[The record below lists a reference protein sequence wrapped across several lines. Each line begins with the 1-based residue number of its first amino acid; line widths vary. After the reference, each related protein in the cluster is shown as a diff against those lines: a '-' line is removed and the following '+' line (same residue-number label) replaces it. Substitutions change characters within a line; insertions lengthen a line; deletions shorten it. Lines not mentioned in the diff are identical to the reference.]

1 MGPKCFIDPV
11 VTPKIEFA
19 EGKLSTTRTRRSG
32 FSKEMLQDF
41 TGFGTDDWK
50 IDLSLY
56 AALKHSI
63 SRIGIQNNL
72 ILRRMVFAK
81 TGAEPRE
88 KPRILSRFIQVL
100 NHTQPQHV
108 SKNRQTAC
116 NLVLSCSIHLPAFL
130 GVVPN
135 SAQLQ
140 LLSVDGHAKG
150 QQDTYA
156 LNCTSCK
163 TLGLKNLVPSIQ

>member
-56 AALKHSI
+56 AALKHPI

-108 SKNRQTAC
+108 WKKSSNRLQFGAFMFYSLACISRCCSEFSPASTAIC
-116 NLVLSCSIHLPAFL
+116 GRSRKRPTRHLR
-130 GVVPN
+130 
-135 SAQLQ
+135 
-140 LLSVDGHAKG
+140 
-150 QQDTYA
+150 T
-156 LNCTSCK
+156 
-163 TLGLKNLVPSIQ
+163 